1 MTFNRTEYVAAR
13 LSAKT
18 NVARALTAA
27 GERSFAHE
35 RIDVLRARAERLL
48 GDQLQGEPTIDY
60 FNRVAGQAPR
70 SQAAKSGVIAPAQD
84 RQPLRL
90 RPWTPPPHPRAA
102 EIDALPRPVSMSGR
116 VTNYVGFEERNR

>member
-13 LSAKT
+13 RSAKA

-35 RIDVLRARAERLL
+35 RIDVLRARAVRLL

-60 FNRVAGQAPR
+60 FNRVAGLQPR
-70 SQAAKSGVIAPAQD
+70 AKSETTGQRVPA
-84 RQPLRL
+84 RTHEPLRAKA
-90 RPWTPPPHPRAA
+90 WTPPRHLRAA

-116 VTNYVGFEERNR
+116 VTNYVGFEERK